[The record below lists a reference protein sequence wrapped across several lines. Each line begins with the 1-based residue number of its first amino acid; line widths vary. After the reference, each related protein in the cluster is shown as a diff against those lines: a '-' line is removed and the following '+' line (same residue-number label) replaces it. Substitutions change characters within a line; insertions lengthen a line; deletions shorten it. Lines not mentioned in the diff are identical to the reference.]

1 MKRTLHLLAFT
12 VLLASC
18 ALAQLTRGYISG
30 TLTDAS
36 GAVVAGAAVKIVN
49 AGTNIERS
57 LNTNEV
63 GVYRFAAVEPG
74 NYTVEFAKS
83 GFETKRVG
91 PITVGAAQEV
101 VANEVLTVGA
111 TATTVEVVA
120 AAAGV
125 ELAKAT
131 ATVDRKLDMKVIEN
145 MPLTSGARDVNNMA
159 LLAPTAARGPGSTGI
174 SANGQRARNNN
185 FMIDGVDNNDPSVTI
200 ANARV
205 IPESVAEFQ
214 VQTSAYSAEFGRNS
228 GAQIMV
234 TTKSGTNEFH
244 GEAFDYYN
252 ANWMTPVSL
261 VNKRAGVTE
270 TPRFNQ
276 NQAGGAIGGPVIKN
290 RTFFF
295 GLIESN
301 RRREAPDSRNSSSA
315 TVPTQEGYQMLQSLA
330 LPDGTTAAG
339 RSAAL
344 NGLKFLE
351 TIYPKVAQYSNL
363 RTTTVNGVS
372 IPIGTINIPLA
383 NPYDFWY
390 GTGRVDHMLS
400 EKDYIS
406 YRIQADHRTQPDVVS
421 NLQFG
426 NLFSGAQQIFRQN
439 HAGSWT
445 RTVKP
450 TWVNEFRFGYVRG
463 FLDFPEN
470 DSTTP
475 TSGITGFFTIGGSSS
490 FPQGRIQN
498 SFQFQDVS
506 TIQINRHSLKMGAD
520 VRWNKL
526 FNNAAFNS
534 KGSFTFDNFQDY
546 INNKAASFTQA
557 LNMATFDARQWNTYL
572 FFQDDW
578 KLTKDLTLNLGM
590 RYEYNTVPFGFF
602 GATDEAVAAVG
613 VPRPTKTDTNNWAP
627 RAGFA
632 YSPSTTDGFLGKL
645 LGGGKTV
652 FRGGFGIGYDVLF
665 YNILTVN
672 ASNYPRVVTGQVDR
686 TALANVWPTLLP
698 TSATPTLNR
707 YATFVNSPEDMQNP
721 TVRYYSFSIQR
732 QLLNN
737 YIFEAGYTGSSSYGG
752 IRQGEINPGTL
763 TAAQV
768 ATVLSTKSA
777 SSIPGLTPSTA
788 FPVSRRQ
795 NPDWGSRV
803 SIEST
808 AKSRYDAMFLKL
820 DKRYSSGLTIGGNY
834 TWSANFSDN
843 DESLGVGDI
852 TNSSPQVPQ
861 DYKNYRNEWSR
872 SVFDRPH
879 RVAAYWNYE
888 IPFTSASWA
897 QNALGKAVMKGW
909 QFSGQTDYQ
918 SGQPFTIRTG
928 VDTGGTGTSAPH
940 RPDYNPGGTITLDP
954 VTGNYRTFITPI
966 NGTGIV
972 TTALTASGSPLANSK
987 VGGGNLGRNTF
998 RGPGFRNWS
1007 LSTLKQF
1014 EITERWKV
1022 QLRADWINAFNMRNF
1037 GNPTALMSSP
1047 NFGVNTSDPG
1057 GRGMLVS
1064 AKIRF

>member
-1 MKRTLHLLAFT
+1 M
-12 VLLASC
+12 S
-18 ALAQLTRGYISG
+18 QLTRGYISG
-30 TLTDAS
+30 TISDAS
-36 GAVVAGAAVKIVN
+36 GAVVTGASVKIVN
-49 AGTNIERS
+49 TGTNIERS
-57 LNTNEV
+57 LSTNEV

-74 NYTVEFAKS
+74 NYTVEFTKP
-83 GFETKRVG
+83 GFESRKVG
-91 PITVGAAQEV
+91 PVTVGSSQEV
-101 VANEVLTVGA
+101 VVNEVLAVGT
-111 TATTVEVVA
+111 TATTVEVLA
-120 AAAGV
+120 TAAGV

-131 ATVDRKLDMKVIEN
+131 ASVDRKLDMRVIEN
-145 MPLTSGARDVNNMA
+145 MPLSSGTRDVNNMA
-159 LLAPTAARGPGSTGI
+159 LLAPTAARSPGSTGI

-234 TTKSGTNEFH
+234 TTKSGTNELH
-244 GEAFDYYN
+244 GEVFDYYN

-261 VNKRAGVTE
+261 VNKRAGVNK

-276 NQAGGAIGGPVIKN
+276 NQAGGALGGPVIKN
-290 RTFFF
+290 KTFFF
-295 GLIESN
+295 ALIEAN
-301 RRREAPDSRNSSSA
+301 RRREAPDSRNASSA
-315 TVPTQEGYQMLQSLA
+315 TIPTREGYDLLKSSI
-330 LPDGTTAAG
+330 LPEGVTTSG

-351 TIYPKVAQYSNL
+351 NIYPQVAGYDNL
-363 RTTTVNGVS
+363 RTANVNGVA
-372 IPIGTINIPLA
+372 IPIGTIRIPLA
-383 NPYDFWY
+383 NPHDFWY

-400 EKDYIS
+400 ASDYLS
-406 YRIQADHRTQPDVVS
+406 YRVQADHRTQPDVIS

-439 HAGSWT
+439 HAASWT
-445 RTVKP
+445 RTIKP

-470 DSTTP
+470 DPVTP
-475 TSGITGFFTIGGSSS
+475 TSGITGFFTIGGSSN
-490 FPQGRIQN
+490 FPQGRLQN
-498 SFQFQDVS
+498 AYQFQDVS
-506 TIQINRHSLKMGAD
+506 TIQLNRHSLKIGAD
-520 VRWNKL
+520 VRWTKL
-526 FNNAAFNS
+526 FNNAAFNV
-534 KGSFTFDNFQDY
+534 KGSYAFDNFQDFL
-546 INNKAASFTQA
+546 NNRAASFTQA
-557 LNMATFDARQWNTYL
+557 LNTSTFDARQWNAYL

-578 KLTKDLTLNLGM
+578 KLTKDLNINLGM

-602 GATDEAVAAVG
+602 GAANDTIAAVG
-613 VPRPTKTDTNNWAP
+613 VPRPTQTDTNNWAP

-632 YSPSTTDGFLGKL
+632 YSPSTTDGFLGKF

-652 FRGGFGIGYDVLF
+652 FRGGFGMGYDVLF

-672 ASNYPRVVTGQVDR
+672 ASNFPRVVTGNVDR
-686 TALANVWPTLLP
+686 TALPNQWPNLLP
-698 TSATPTLNR
+698 TSATPVLDPH
-707 YATFVNSPEDMQNP
+707 ATFVNSPTDMQNP
-721 TVRYYSFSIQR
+721 TTRYYSFSIQR
-732 QLLNN
+732 QILNN
-737 YIFEAGYTGSSSYGG
+737 YIFEVGYTGSSSYGQ
-752 IRQGEINPGTL
+752 IRQGQTNPGSL

-768 ATVLSTKSA
+768 ATVLASRSA
-777 SSIPGLTPSTA
+777 TSIPGLLPSTS
-788 FPVSRRQ
+788 FPVSRRE
-795 NPDWGSRV
+795 NPAWGSRV
-803 SIEST
+803 TIEST
-808 AKSRYDAMFLKL
+808 AKARYDAMYLRL
-820 DKRYSSGLTIGGNY
+820 DKRHSSGLTIGGNY

-861 DYKNYRNEWSR
+861 DYKNYRNEWAR

-888 IPFTSASWA
+888 IPFTSAAWA
-897 QNALGKAVMKGW
+897 QNPVLVGVLKGW

-928 VDTGGTGTSAPH
+928 VDTGGTGTAGPH
-940 RPDYNPGGTITLDP
+940 RPDYNSSGTITLDP

-972 TTALTASGSPLANSK
+972 TTSLTASGTPLANSK
-987 VGGGNLGRNTF
+987 AGGGNLGRNTF
-998 RGPGFRNWS
+998 RGPGFGNWS

-1014 EITERWKV
+1014 AITERWKV

-1037 GNPTALMSSP
+1037 GNPVATMSSP
-1047 NFGVNTSDPG
+1047 TFGTNSTDPG
-1057 GRGMLVS
+1057 ARSMLLS